1 MDVRPL
7 FAVEREVVDWFAQ
20 RVDELQRR
28 DLLAD
33 LDKAM
38 AEEIRDEHLTIRF
51 HINGY
56 TRPPYRFE
64 RPLLSAPVLD
74 ADGAKL
80 HVTVSLDENGLLC
93 ELQVIRFDR
102 GPVLGP
108 EWSTLRLYDPGEVI
122 DLGPH
127 SMDERQQKGR
137 STRRANQL
145 PFLTHRMRAG
155 IHIKKSP

>member
-1 MDVRPL
+1 VRPL
-7 FAVEREVVDWFAQ
+7 IAVERKVVGWFAQ
-20 RVDELQRR
+20 RVDETQRR

-51 HINGY
+51 HIDGY

-64 RPLLSAPVLD
+64 RPLPSAPVLD

-80 HVTVSLDENGLLC
+80 DVTVSLDENGRLF
-93 ELQVIRFDR
+93 ELQIIRFDP

-108 EWSTLRLYDPGEVI
+108 DWSTLRVYEPGEVI
-122 DLGPH
+122 NLDTRAI
-127 SMDERQQKGR
+127 DERKTPG
-137 STRRANQL
+137 
-145 PFLTHRMRAG
+145 P
-155 IHIKKSP
+155 